1 MLPAEGPGTTFTK
14 PRTCSQTSPVLDTT
28 HSPPTSFAPSGS
40 KVEFFLPIKCSMHGT
55 DVDGALLDPMDV
67 GWAAFTLTTR
77 PKLVEIRLRTFF
89 IIIIIDA
96 LRISQCQC

>member
-1 MLPAEGPGTTFTK
+1 
-14 PRTCSQTSPVLDTT
+14 
-28 HSPPTSFAPSGS
+28 
-40 KVEFFLPIKCSMHGT
+40 MHGT